1 MTQDHFLNTLKA
13 TYILDPTTQPTAFW
27 KTKDWLN
34 QPGANLT
41 TENEIT
47 TFTLGDMLLLRLPLH
62 APYNPITDASLKTL
76 VFAEKQHAITHL
88 KETKFFKLFCNH
100 SVPTTPHLNPNF
112 QIKPVTPDEDQQV
125 MTFINENYENIHV
138 NLDEVQSWRTRPVY
152 NADLWIWIIDSD
164 TGKTAALGIAEF
176 DPEIGEGALE
186 WIQVDAAYRGHGLGK
201 ALVHT
206 LVNRISAS
214 GTFTTVSGEV
224 DNHTQPERLYKACGF
239 TGERIWYVYR

>member
-1 MTQDHFLNTLKA
+1 MTHDHFLKTLKA

-27 KTKDWLN
+27 KTKAWLN
-34 QPGANLT
+34 HPDARLT
-41 TENEIT
+41 TEEGNT
-47 TFTLGDMLLLRLPLH
+47 TLTFKDMLLLRLPLH
-62 APYNPITDASLKTL
+62 APYNPITDAGLKTL

-88 KETKFFKLFCNH
+88 KETKYFKLYYNH
-100 SVPTTPHLNPNF
+100 SVRTTPPLNPNF
-112 QIKPVTPDEDQQV
+112 QIKPVTPDEYHQV

-138 NLDEVQSWRTRPVY
+138 DLDEVQSWRTRPVY
-152 NADLWIWIIDSD
+152 KDDLWIWIIDTATD
-164 TGKTAALGIAEF
+164 KTAALGIAEF
-176 DPEIGEGALE
+176 DPDIDEGALE

-224 DNHTQPERLYKACGF
+224 DNLTKPERLYKSCGF